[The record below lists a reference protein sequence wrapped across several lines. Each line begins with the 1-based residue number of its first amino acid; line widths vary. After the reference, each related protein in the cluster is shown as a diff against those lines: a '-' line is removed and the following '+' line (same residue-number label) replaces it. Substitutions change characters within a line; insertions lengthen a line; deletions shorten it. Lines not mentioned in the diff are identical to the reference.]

1 MSLQT
6 SPQTVTSPVVPGAP
20 AHFVEALDVTRLI
33 ERYRQ
38 DFGLDVADDFHGL
51 SQDCLAG

>member
-6 SPQTVTSPVVPGAP
+6 SPQTVPSPVVPGAL
-20 AHFVEALDVTRLI
+20 AHFVDALEVPRLI

-38 DFGLDVADDFHGL
+38 DYGLDVTDDFHRL

>member
-1 MSLQT
+1 
-6 SPQTVTSPVVPGAP
+6 
-20 AHFVEALDVTRLI
+20 VEALDVTRLI